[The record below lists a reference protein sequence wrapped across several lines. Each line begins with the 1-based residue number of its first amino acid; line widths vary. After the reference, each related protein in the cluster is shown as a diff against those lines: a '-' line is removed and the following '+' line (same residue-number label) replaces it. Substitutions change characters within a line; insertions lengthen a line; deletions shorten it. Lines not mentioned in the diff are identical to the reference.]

1 LRGSGVP
8 VISEPRPVA
17 ERLLLLTFTAAALC
31 LLAAPALAQQPAP
44 GEQYSDSR
52 FLTSAITHT
61 A

>member
-1 LRGSGVP
+1 M
-8 VISEPRPVA
+8 ISEPRPVA